1 MVVSERQRGDTT
13 LHEFEG
19 RFASMLKLKRWLVI
33 IGALVVMG
41 LFGGLFLVIS
51 FAIRETGRG
60 ADPNVAFS
68 PTENVP
74 GALAADLAWLPDA
87 DDLVRVVEPNT
98 RAQLGAMWLRA
109 DDALS
114 RAASGD
120 LIGLDVW
127 FVDAALSNAMSRFD
141 SDVDTEYEVSAP
153 LALGHRLRVDFY
165 SLDGQIVVLDIET
178 IRPRPID
185 GRVEDGDAPTE
196 RFEAVVV
203 LSDGNWRVRHVE
215 RLTAVDVTIQIQS

>member
-1 MVVSERQRGDTT
+1 MSGRKRGDTT

-19 RFASMLKLKRWLVI
+19 RFASVLQLKRWLAI

-41 LFGGLFLVIS
+41 LLGGLFLMIS

-74 GALAADLAWLPDA
+74 GALAADVAWLPDA
-87 DDLVRVVEPNT
+87 DDLVRVVEPTT
-98 RAQLGAMWLRA
+98 RARLGAVWLRA

-127 FVDAALSNAMSRFD
+127 FVDAALSNAMSRFE
-141 SDVDTEYEVSAP
+141 SDLDTRHKVSAP
-153 LALGHRLRVDFY
+153 SAVGHRIRIDFY

-185 GRVEDGDAPTE
+185 GRVEYGDAPTE
-196 RFEAVVV
+196 RFEAVLV

-215 RLTAVDVTIQIQS
+215 RLTAADVPIQIQS

>member
-1 MVVSERQRGDTT
+1 MSGRQRGDTT

-19 RFASMLKLKRWLVI
+19 RFASVLQLKRWLAL
-33 IGALVVMG
+33 IGVLVVMSV
-41 LFGGLFLVIS
+41 LAGLFLVIS

-74 GALAADLAWLPDA
+74 GALAADVAWLSDA
-87 DDLVRVVEPNT
+87 ENLVRIVEPTT
-98 RAQLGAMWLRA
+98 RAQLGAVWLRA

-120 LIGLDVW
+120 LTGLEVW
-127 FVDAALSNAMSRFD
+127 FVDAALSNAMSRFEID
-141 SDVDTEYEVSAP
+141 LDTEQRVSAP
-153 LALGHRLRVDFY
+153 SALGHRLRVDFY
-165 SLDGQIVVLDIET
+165 SLDGQIVVLDTET

-185 GRVEDGDAPTE
+185 GRVEDGDPLTE
-196 RFEAVVV
+196 RFEVVLV

-215 RLTAVDVTIQIQS
+215 RLTAVDVAIQIQS

>member
-1 MVVSERQRGDTT
+1 
-13 LHEFEG
+13 
-19 RFASMLKLKRWLVI
+19 
-33 IGALVVMG
+33 VMSV
-41 LFGGLFLVIS
+41 LAGLFLVIS

-74 GALAADLAWLPDA
+74 GALAADVAWLSDA
-87 DDLVRVVEPNT
+87 ENLVRIVEPTT
-98 RAQLGAMWLRA
+98 RAQLGAVWLRA

-120 LIGLDVW
+120 LTGLEVW
-127 FVDAALSNAMSRFD
+127 FVDAALSNAMSRFEID
-141 SDVDTEYEVSAP
+141 LDTEQRVSAP
-153 LALGHRLRVDFY
+153 SALGHRLRVDFY
-165 SLDGQIVVLDIET
+165 SLDGQIVVLDTET

-185 GRVEDGDAPTE
+185 GRVEDGDPLTE
-196 RFEAVVV
+196 RFEVVLV

-215 RLTAVDVTIQIQS
+215 RLTAVDVAIQIQS

>member
-1 MVVSERQRGDTT
+1 MSGRTRGDTT
-13 LHEFEG
+13 WHEFEG
-19 RFASMLKLKRWLVI
+19 RFASVLQLKRWLAI

-41 LFGGLFLVIS
+41 VLGGLFLVIS

-74 GALAADLAWLPDA
+74 GALAAGVAWLPDA
-87 DDLVRVVEPNT
+87 DDLVRVVEPTT

-114 RAASGD
+114 RAAAGD
-120 LIGLDVW
+120 LTGLDVW
-127 FVDAALSNAMSRFD
+127 FVDAALSNATSRFETD
-141 SDVDTEYEVSAP
+141 LDTENVVSAP
-153 LALGHRLRVDFY
+153 LALGHRLRIDFY
-165 SLDGQIVVLDIET
+165 SLDGQVVVLGIET

-185 GRVEDGDAPTE
+185 GRVDGGDAPTE
-196 RFEAVVV
+196 RLEAVVV

-215 RLTAVDVTIQIQS
+215 RLTAVDVPIQTQS